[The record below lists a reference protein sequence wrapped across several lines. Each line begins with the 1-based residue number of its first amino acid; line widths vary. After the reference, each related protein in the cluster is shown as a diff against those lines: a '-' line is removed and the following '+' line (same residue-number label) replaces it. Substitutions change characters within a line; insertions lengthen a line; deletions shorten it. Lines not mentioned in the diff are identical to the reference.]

1 MSGPLLMDVRVPE
14 GATPGQ
20 SMLVQADTGQQVQIE
35 IPSYAQPGSIIQVSV
50 PQPGGGAPPGG
61 GGDDDLARAIQASLA
76 ESGGGISQPAVDP
89 KIEAATVEAISMG
102 FEEEQ
107 VRRVQAGRSFTST
120 SVRASASASAS
131 ASCTRARC
139 GCRSLTRNVCVLAGA
154 HRPSGCG
161 RRRGAGARPRPG
173 AELLELAAPGGGA
186 GPGGRGAAGA
196 RAAVAVAAA
205 RDDGGGADG
214 DCYARVA
221 PHGRR

>member
-76 ESGGGISQPAVDP
+76 ESGGGISQPTVDP

-131 ASCTRARC
+131 ALR
-139 GCRSLTRNVCVLAGA
+139 L
-154 HRPSGCG
+154 
-161 RRRGAGARPRPG
+161 ARPRSLRLPVAH
-173 AELLELAAPGGGA
+173 AECLC
-186 GPGGRGAAGA
+186 A
-196 RAAVAVAAA
+196 RRRSSTTWLRAAA
-205 RDDGGGADG
+205 RSRRPPP
-214 DCYARVA
+214 AR
-221 PHGRR
+221 RRASRARRSRRRCRSRRPWRSRCPRSCRRRRSSG